1 MSVPA
6 GEKQDAKALADLLSN
21 ILKSNVPLQAKE
33 PPAGPAGPAAP
44 DPPLDRGN
52 LGRISAVLPAVM
64 QAMSGKGELLRP
76 EKINLIRAFRPY
88 LDEERQGEIDHAI
101 RMANV
106 AQAAKT
112 ALSALG
118 R

>member
-33 PPAGPAGPAAP
+33 PPAGPAAP

-88 LDEERQGEIDHAI
+88 LDEEHQGEIDHAI